1 MDRPHL
7 WHSLSCFCNLAL
19 SASWVQ
25 SAFSPH
31 PCISKILLILQGLFF
46 NELHSTSLHTWVTHL
61 TFITPYYS
69 YLKKPLICPTNSLST
84 ERIHNLG
91 VFKLYISFFH
101 SVLYVRIKIWNIN
114 WSTSPPSSVHKHTFP
129 CPLPLVLSSS
139 QTARVFPSLP
149 QGERRRQVSDVCLID
164 IWSSWCDNSLISQ
177 RFGFGIAFQEPK
189 ENKTRN

>member
-1 MDRPHL
+1 MNKTESLVFTHLLVDRPHL

-19 SASWVQ
+19 PASWVQ

-61 TFITPYYS
+61 IFITPYYS
-69 YLKKPLICPTNSLST
+69 YLKKSLICPTNSLST

-101 SVLYVRIKIWNIN
+101 SVLYVRITIWNIN
-114 WSTSPPSSVHKHTFP
+114 WSTSPSSSVQNIHFHVLYFW
-129 CPLPLVLSSS
+129 CYPLPKQRGYFLPCLGGKEEGKS
-139 QTARVFPSLP
+139 QMFV
-149 QGERRRQVSDVCLID
+149 
-164 IWSSWCDNSLISQ
+164 
-177 RFGFGIAFQEPK
+177 
-189 ENKTRN
+189 